1 MKEYA
6 FIIFCPSRNTLG
18 ITFTIYQTRPYTY
31 LINVGYPYPPNYKEA
46 SSHYKKENWLFFQGS
61 KPSKQVIKTLTTVVS
76 RVKMAHENRRWK
88 HRKKIPTLEE
98 SILSLSRVMTLDSK
112 VWDYFTH
119 ITCIEGHNPRNK
131 YFYLK
136 KKNLYC

>member
-1 MKEYA
+1 MLV
-6 FIIFCPSRNTLG
+6 ILIHL
-18 ITFTIYQTRPYTY
+18 IT
-31 LINVGYPYPPNYKEA
+31 
-46 SSHYKKENWLFFQGS
+46 KKLPLATKKKIDFFRGS

-98 SILSLSRVMTLDSK
+98 SILSLSRVMTLDNK
-112 VWDYFTH
+112 VWDCFTH

-136 KKNLYC
+136 IKNKKFFIAK